1 MPILVRI
8 FIKRFNGTDLLIN
21 GYGPWCPQFEL
32 YTANDYLVLTVEH
45 LDKKAVFTRPVFSS
59 IFWSLAC
66 IFLVLDAAWLVI
78 VWSAAIVGTPTQPKG
93 RDEHQR
99 RLILFKLLVLNAFPV
114 ALCVIG
120 VLYVEETRRD
130 NYGCG
135 EGVELVHNPE
145 GSYAAVLFKVL
156 LVTYALELLVFP
168 SIIVNRIVRVL
179 RSNRVT
185 QGSRYATKAKG
196 ERLEQCLGG
205 LMRCISICCS
215 SQGGKEIKNQGEMKD
230 FASNLVRGGGGGE
243 LVCLFVVFVDA
254 RMRCLSRQTA
264 SRCPEAN

>member
-1 MPILVRI
+1 MPIIVLNL
-8 FIKRFNGTDLLIN
+8 NGTCLLIN
-21 GYGPWCPQFEL
+21 GYGPWCPQYEL
-32 YTANDYLVLTVEH
+32 YTANDHLVLTVET
-45 LDKKAVFTRPVFSS
+45 LDEKAEFTRPVLET
-59 IFWSLAC
+59 IFWGLAC
-66 IFLVLDAAWLVI
+66 IFVVLDSSWLVM
-78 VWSAAIVGTPTQPKG
+78 VWSTAIVGTPTQPNG

-168 SIIVNRIVRVL
+168 AIVVNRIVRVL

-185 QGSRYATKAKG
+185 QGSS
-196 ERLEQCLGG
+196 GG
-205 LMRCISICCS
+205 I
-215 SQGGKEIKNQGEMKD
+215 
-230 FASNLVRGGGGGE
+230 
-243 LVCLFVVFVDA
+243 
-254 RMRCLSRQTA
+254 
-264 SRCPEAN
+264 